1 MDIINLILKIIIG
14 FFYAILIMKLSGKA
28 NLAPVSS
35 YDQINNY
42 ILGGIV
48 GGILFNKNITYFEMF
63 YVLTIW
69 GIISIGINY
78 LRKKSIYFKRLIDGE
93 NVTVINNGLII
104 RKGIETAKIT
114 VSDLYLKLRLQG
126 VFDIQNVDLASIEQN
141 GQLIV
146 LTKSDE
152 LPKVLVSDKV
162 IDYRELEVTNRD
174 EAWLNDLLEKNE
186 CSLDDIASIEEYK
199 GNIRI
204 NLFR

>member
-48 GGILFNKNITYFEMF
+48 GGILFNRNISYYEMF

-69 GIISIGINY
+69 GVISIGINY

-93 NVTVINNGLII
+93 II
-104 RKGIETAKIT
+104 RKGIEKAKIT
-114 VSDLYLKLRLQG
+114 VSDVYLKLRLQG
-126 VFDIQNVDLASIEQN
+126 IYDIQNVDLARIEQN

-146 LTKSDE
+146 LTKSE
-152 LPKVLVSDKV
+152 EIPKILVSDKV
-162 IDYRELEVTNRD
+162 IDYRELSEYQKD
-174 EAWLNDLLEKNE
+174 EEWLNDFLAENKL
-186 CSLDDIASIEEYK
+186 SLDDIASIELFNNE
-199 GNIRI
+199 IRI
-204 NLFR
+204 NRFK

>member
-48 GGILFNKNITYFEMF
+48 GGILFNRNISYYEMF

-69 GIISIGINY
+69 GVISIGINY

-93 NVTVINNGLII
+93 NIIVINNGEII
-104 RKGIETAKIT
+104 RKGIEKAKVT
-114 VSDLYLKLRLQG
+114 VSDVYLKLRLQG
-126 VFDIQNVDLASIEQN
+126 IYDIQNVDLARIEQN

-146 LTKSDE
+146 LTKSE
-152 LPKVLVSDKV
+152 EIPKILVSDKV
-162 IDYRELEVTNRD
+162 IDYRELSEYQKD
-174 EAWLNDLLEKNE
+174 EEWLNDFLAENKL
-186 CSLDDIASIEEYK
+186 SLDDIASIELFNNE
-199 GNIRI
+199 IRI
-204 NLFR
+204 NRFK